1 MFDTTKDILYFV
13 LALAVVV
20 LTFFMAWSLYYVTM
34 MLRRSHL
41 LFKEIEEMVE
51 NFKERLQQLET
62 IFKKLEEKITST
74 ASYLPLLVKGVTEL
88 LNMFSRRREAKK
100 NPKKDF

>member
-41 LFKEIEEMVE
+41 LFKEIEEAGGDWKKVKEEFMTYLKQLKVE
-51 NFKERLQQLET
+51 GGEDK
-62 IFKKLEEKITST
+62 
-74 ASYLPLLVKGVTEL
+74 
-88 LNMFSRRREAKK
+88 
-100 NPKKDF
+100 